1 MKALDRGLLLDR
13 MPTTARRNRPRA
25 WPWIV
30 CLALIG
36 GGIDLSA
43 EDAFDR
49 GVIST
54 WHGTQ
59 SSRSDLGKR
68 RRRNRRS
75 RATADVAPQA
85 PSLSAIRA
93 DLHDGPAQYLAFAL
107 MYLDELAP
115 SGPLEKDPKH
125 EAYQRIR
132 AALVAALDET
142 RAIAAGTSLEALR
155 PLDPARVIAHAI
167 GNHEAQTRTTVAQN
181 IGRLP
186 TKLAQATKI
195 CLYRFTQEGLNNAYR
210 HARGQ
215 GQRLTVE
222 MTGSDILAEV
232 ADDGP
237 GVDSTR
243 AWSTGLGLVSLR
255 QRAEAVGGRL
265 ELVHEPGKGVRLRLR
280 LPTATSQDRQGVGD
294 V

>member
-1 MKALDRGLLLDR
+1 MSALVCRILVDLGLAPSR
-13 MPTTARRNRPRA
+13 RA
-25 WPWIV
+25 WPKVWPWV
-30 CLALIG
+30 ACLALIAG
-36 GGIDLSA
+36 SVDLSA

-49 GVIST
+49 DGVAAS
-54 WHGTQ
+54 HRPQ

-68 RRRNRRS
+68 RRRNRRHG
-75 RATADVAPQA
+75 TAAGVAAQGS
-85 PSLSAIRA
+85 SLAAIRA
-93 DLHDGPAQYLAFAL
+93 DLHDGPAQYLAYAL

-115 SGPLEKDPKH
+115 SGPRETDPRH

-132 AALVAALDET
+132 TALVAALDET
-142 RAIAAGTSLEALR
+142 RAIASGTSLEALR

-167 GNHEAQTRTTVAQN
+167 GNHEAQTHTTVARS

-210 HARGQ
+210 HARGR

-222 MTGSDILAEV
+222 MTGGEIIAEV

-243 AWSTGLGLVSLR
+243 AWSTGLGLSSLR
-255 QRAEAVGGRL
+255 QRAEAVGGQL
-265 ELVHEPGKGVRLRLR
+265 YLVHEPGHGARLRLR
-280 LPTATSQDRQGVGD
+280 LPAPAHKTKRGAGD
-294 V
+294 A

>member
-1 MKALDRGLLLDR
+1 
-13 MPTTARRNRPRA
+13 
-25 WPWIV
+25 
-30 CLALIG
+30 
-36 GGIDLSA
+36 
-43 EDAFDR
+43 
-49 GVIST
+49 
-54 WHGTQ
+54 
-59 SSRSDLGKR
+59 
-68 RRRNRRS
+68 
-75 RATADVAPQA
+75 
-85 PSLSAIRA
+85 
-93 DLHDGPAQYLAFAL
+93 

-115 SGPLEKDPKH
+115 SGHLEKDPRH

-142 RAIAAGTSLEALR
+142 RAIASGTSLEALR

-167 GNHEAQTRTTVAQN
+167 GNHEAQTRTTVAQS
-181 IGRLP
+181 IGCLP

-210 HARGQ
+210 HARGR

-243 AWSTGLGLVSLR
+243 AWSTGLGLASLR

-280 LPTATSQDRQGVGD
+280 LPATTSQDKQGVGD